1 MGQGRKSGKTKK
13 SKRRKKSELDKVI
26 WHFSIQ
32 IQNASDKLEE
42 TKDKFH
48 FRTTTSI
55 AFVGNKV
62 PCANQSLVTVPEE
75 SFYSSPFQSRYRKI
89 W

>member
-13 SKRRKKSELDKVI
+13 SKRRKKTELDKVI

-32 IQNASDKLEE
+32 NASDKLEE
-42 TKDKFH
+42 TKEKFH

-62 PCANQSLVTVPEE
+62 PCANQSKVTVPEV
-75 SFYSSPFQSRYRKI
+75 SFYSSPYQSRYRKI